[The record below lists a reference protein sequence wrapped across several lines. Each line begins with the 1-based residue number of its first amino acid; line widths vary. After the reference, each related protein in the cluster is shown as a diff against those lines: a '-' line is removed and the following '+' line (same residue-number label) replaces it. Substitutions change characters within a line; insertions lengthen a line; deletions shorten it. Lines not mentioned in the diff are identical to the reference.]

1 MLCYLVT
8 LLNHYSGV
16 TMKKTLLFVSIM
28 ATLSGTVQ
36 ADQQADQER
45 IAALEARIK
54 ALETNAELLQAQA
67 AQATA
72 AAEQARV
79 AIEELKT
86 IQKDNTASTATAT
99 EPNDVIV
106 EAPVETVAVQTESNA
121 NAFNPAISIILNG
134 SYQYHSLNPEDY
146 YVAGFASIEGTGPE
160 TQGFSLGESE
170 ITFSSNIDDKFYGQ
184 LTLSFGDED
193 AGVEEAYIDTTKLP
207 YGFTL
212 RAGRFYSDIGYL
224 NSRHAHTDYFFD
236 RPDAY
241 QSFLANQYGDDGV
254 QIKWV
259 APTDLYIELGVEL
272 FAGTNFPAQG
282 RANNGIGAQTVFAHF
297 GGDVGINNSW
307 LAGVS
312 LLNADSIDG
321 EDGFTGNSKLYI
333 ADATW
338 KWAPQGN
345 FKDGGFLL
353 QAEYI
358 FDDRNGKY
366 TNADTPII
374 TEPWNGNTS
383 GAYIQGVYRFN
394 KQWETGY
401 RFDQLWADKEGPYA
415 SDYNPYR
422 NSMMVSWH
430 NSEFSLFRL
439 QYSLDQPN
447 ETETDNAI
455 YLQYITSLGAHGAH
469 QF

>member
-1 MLCYLVT
+1 MKYRLLVACIAVA
-8 LLNHYSGV
+8 LSGV
-16 TMKKTLLFVSIM
+16 AL
-28 ATLSGTVQ
+28 AADSG
-36 ADQQADQER
+36 DQQR

-54 ALETNAELLQAQA
+54 VLEENAAQLQIQA
-67 AQATA
+67 AKASEA
-72 AAEQARV
+72 ADQARL

-86 IQKDNTASTATAT
+86 SQPANAVLVESVATSSEADVSGDVAT
-99 EPNDVIV
+99 TQ
-106 EAPVETVAVQTESNA
+106 ALSSA

-146 YVAGFASIEGTGPE
+146 YRAGFANLEGTGPE

-170 ITFSSNIDDKFYGQ
+170 ITLSSNIDDKFYGQ
-184 LTLSFGDED
+184 ITVAFSDEEV
-193 AGVEEAYIDTTKLP
+193 GIEEAYIETTSLP
-207 YGFTL
+207 NSVTL
-212 RAGRFYSDIGYL
+212 RAGRFFSNIGYL

-236 RPDAY
+236 RPNAY
-241 QSFLANQYGDDGV
+241 QSLLANQYGDDGI

-259 APTDLYIELGVEL
+259 APTDLYIELGAEL
-272 FAGTNFPAQG
+272 FAGSNFPAQG
-282 RANNGIGAQTVFAHF
+282 RAQNGFGAQTLFAHF
-297 GGDVGINNSW
+297 GGDVGSNNSW
-307 LAGVS
+307 LAGLS
-312 LLNADSIDG
+312 FLNADSIDA

-353 QAEYI
+353 QTEYI
-358 FDDRNGKY
+358 FNDRNGEY
-366 TNADTPII
+366 ADANIPDFS
-374 TEPWNGNTS
+374 EPWNGNTS

-394 KQWETGY
+394 KQWEAGY
-401 RFDQLWADKEGPYA
+401 RFDQLWADENGPYA

-422 NSMMVSWH
+422 NSVMFAWH
-430 NSEFSLFRL
+430 NSEFSVFRL

-447 ETETDNAI
+447 QTDTDNAI

-469 QF
+469 KF